1 MTPGRALALLVGVAT
16 LVWAVLAVRV
26 DAPTIFID
34 ELVHAELARNLLN
47 GEWLRVRGE
56 RLPISVAY
64 PLATALAWL
73 PSSTSVG
80 YGLAKAV
87 GAVAMCLT
95 AVPIWFLA
103 RRLCGGWWALLAAG
117 LTLLVPTLAL
127 SGALMLETVALPL
140 FALAAL
146 AIARALEEP
155 TPRAQALA
163 LGAIAIAALSRFE
176 GLLLLPILA
185 TAIALF
191 RLLGRRSVRPWLPL
205 LGGLVALVVVWI
217 AVRTAGGDPLVPTL
231 GVYEGHAAATYDAS
245 DVLRFAAANAGALVL
260 ATGIAPALAFAL
272 LLVEPR
278 RTSPR
283 GSEPQSASLA
293 AYLAAT
299 AASVAWLVAL
309 AAFAAAWEPP
319 GIKERYAV
327 YAEPLLLVALP
338 VWLARGAPRRLV
350 AGRIAALALVAL
362 VATMPLERILAAVSF
377 LGNAYGLLLLDE
389 LGSASTAL
397 ALATLAAAA
406 VATAMLF
413 APVRLL
419 RVALPVT
426 AAVLLAAGSAVSADR
441 IHDRADEIHFSQWI
455 DELVGANSDVRY
467 LNTTAYQRESASGT
481 PYDRWLP
488 YWETELRNRSLRGT
502 IGLGSREP
510 APIGQRDGTVVWT
523 TGDIETSTA
532 PAYVLTDRRFRVQ
545 GEEIAH
551 RDGFVLTRVRP
562 PLRFATVEE
571 NVGRDG
577 EANLGASYDVY
588 DPDVGAVEVTVSA
601 PVRTKVEIVA
611 AHLATAGNTPQLGA
625 MTALT
630 RGVAAPG
637 RPARLR
643 IQLLRA
649 PARVDVR
656 MSSGPTRVRFAPVP
670 G

>member
-16 LVWAVLAVRV
+16 LVWVVLALRV
-26 DAPTIFID
+26 GAPTIFID
-34 ELVHAELARNLLN
+34 ELLHAELARNLLE
-47 GEWLRVRGE
+47 GELLRVRGE
-56 RLPISVAY
+56 RLPVSVAY
-64 PLATALAWL
+64 PVATALAWL
-73 PSSTSVG
+73 PSSTSAG
-80 YGLAKAV
+80 YALAKAV

-95 AVPIWFLA
+95 AVPVWYLG

-163 LGAIAIAALSRFE
+163 LGAIALAALSRFE
-176 GLLLLPILA
+176 GVLLLPILA
-185 TAIALF
+185 TAVVFLW
-191 RLLGRRSVRPWLPL
+191 LLERRSVRPWLPL
-205 LGGLVALVVVWI
+205 LGGLTGLAVVWTV
-217 AVRTAGGDPLVPTL
+217 ARTTAGDPLVPTL
-231 GVYEGHAAATYDAS
+231 GVYEGHASATYEAG
-245 DVLRFAAANAGALVL
+245 DVLRFAAATAGALVL
-260 ATGIAPALAFAL
+260 ATGVAPALAFAL
-272 LLVEPR
+272 LLVQPR
-278 RTSPR
+278 RDAP
-283 GSEPQSASLA
+283 LN
-293 AYLAAT
+293 AYLAVT

-309 AAFAAAWEPP
+309 AAFAAAWEPL

-350 AGRIAALALVAL
+350 AGGPAALAVVAL
-362 VATMPLERILAAVSF
+362 VATMPLQRILDAASW

-389 LGSASTAL
+389 LGGASTAL
-397 ALATLAAAA
+397 AVATLVAAALAAA
-406 VATAMLF
+406 MLL
-413 APVRLL
+413 ARQRLL

-426 AAVLLAAGSAVSADR
+426 AGVLLAAGSAVAADR
-441 IHDRADEIHFSQWI
+441 IHDRAVGIRSSQWI
-455 DELVGANSDVRY
+455 DDAVGGDTDVLY
-467 LNTTAYQRESASGT
+467 LNTTAYQGESATGT

-510 APIGQRDGTVVWT
+510 APIAQRTGAVVWT
-523 TGDIETSTA
+523 TGDVETSPT

-545 GEEIAH
+545 GDEVAR
-551 RDGFVLTRVRP
+551 RDGFVLTRVSP
-562 PLRFATVEE
+562 PLRLATVEE

-588 DPDVGAVEVTVSA
+588 DPAVVAVDVTVTA
-601 PVRTKVEIVA
+601 PEPTRVEIVA

-630 RGVAAPG
+630 RGTAAPG

-643 IQLLRA
+643 IQLLEA

-656 MSSGPTRVRFAPVP
+656 MSRGPTRVRFDPVP
-670 G
+670 R